1 MIHCNRRQFLQLL
14 GLGAAG
20 SALGIPGAAP
30 AQAFGVA
37 NAFDM
42 PLLEYDSP
50 GWNSRPTAIRRLL
63 IDVDMRTNIRVVAD
77 PSTVRAVPEQLFRTP
92 MLAMTGDRAF
102 PPFPPEAREALRLFL
117 GAGGLW
123 FIDSAEDR
131 LDGGFRTSVVRELE
145 AILPNAPLRRL
156 PDDHVLFQTYY
167 LIDGAPGRVRVVDH
181 LDGVTLDRRTA
192 VLYSHNDLLGAWAR
206 DRFGNHEFPVHP
218 GGNRQRE
225 MAVRLGVNLAMFALT
240 LDYKDDQVHVPH
252 ILRRRRW
259 RVD

>member
-1 MIHCNRRQFLQLL
+1 MTRWNRRQFLRAL
-14 GLGAAG
+14 GLGAAAG
-20 SALGIPGAAP
+20 ALGLPEPTP
-30 AQAFGVA
+30 AGAFGVA

-42 PLLEYDSP
+42 PLLQYDSA

-63 IDVDMRTNIRVVAD
+63 IDIDMRTNIRVVSD
-77 PSTVRAVPEQLFRTP
+77 PSTVQPVADQLFRTP

-102 PPFPPEAREALRLFL
+102 PPFAAEAREALRLFL

-131 LDGGFRTSVVRELE
+131 LEGGFRSSVTRELE

-156 PDDHVLFQTYY
+156 PEDHVLFQTYY
-167 LIDGAPGRVRVVDH
+167 LVDGAPGRVRVVDH
-181 LDGVTLDRRTA
+181 LDGVALDGRTT
-192 VLYSHNDLLGAWAR
+192 VLYSHNDLMGAWAR

-218 GGNRQRE
+218 GGSRQRE
-225 MAVRLGVNLAMFALT
+225 MAIRLGVNLAMFALT